1 MEKDEMPEELL
12 EAAGGEG
19 EALSNADK
27 RKFAEEQYER
37 ALKETEA
44 QGEARRKSVADAVA
58 LCAATVAPPDAEDVL
73 VKWTGLGYD
82 EASRERWSDV
92 LEACADREDLDARVV
107 ACARRFASK
116 PTRTQASARAA
127 QDKASV
133 KAVKRAVPLA
143 PYRGGPLHL
152 RPYQIDGVAW
162 LAFNYLQKR
171 SSILADEMGLG
182 KTVQTVSLVRMA
194 KERYGAQ
201 GPALIVAPLST
212 LAHWQR
218 EFEHWSALDVMVYHG
233 SQASR
238 LEARNLDLMARKT
251 AAKKNPKVK
260 TPKTPSVDVVVTTYE
275 QLLLEDSA
283 NALGA
288 ISWSLLVVDEAHRLK
303 NPHSRL
309 YRTLHG
315 DNGTFKAI
323 SRLLLTGT
331 PLQNNMTELW
341 SLLSFCDEERFGDDP
356 DEFVEKYAFVC
367 GVLDTV

>member
-1 MEKDEMPEELL
+1 MAWRGRRRLAARESTPRPVPPPQERVLELPGLVGGEAGERRLALNLPPPDLEEDGIMEKDEMPEELL
-12 EAAGGEG
+12 AAAGGDG
-19 EALSNADK
+19 EAPSNADK

-44 QGEARRKSVADAVA
+44 QGEARRKAVADAVA

-116 PTRTQASARAA
+116 PTRAQASARAA

-171 SSILADEMGLG
+171 C
-182 KTVQTVSLVRMA
+182 R
-194 KERYGAQ
+194 R
-201 GPALIVAPLST
+201 
-212 LAHWQR
+212 R
-218 EFEHWSALDVMVYHG
+218 
-233 SQASR
+233 
-238 LEARNLDLMARKT
+238 AR
-251 AAKKNPKVK
+251 
-260 TPKTPSVDVVVTTYE
+260 
-275 QLLLEDSA
+275 
-283 NALGA
+283 
-288 ISWSLLVVDEAHRLK
+288 
-303 NPHSRL
+303 
-309 YRTLHG
+309 
-315 DNGTFKAI
+315 
-323 SRLLLTGT
+323 
-331 PLQNNMTELW
+331 
-341 SLLSFCDEERFGDDP
+341 
-356 DEFVEKYAFVC
+356 
-367 GVLDTV
+367 